1 MLGKLSDDAY
11 LVGGEHAASGW
22 VNITEVD
29 LDGGLVLGTDQTVRS

>member
-1 MLGKLSDDAY
+1 MLGKLSDGSY